1 MKTTGKLPF
10 REMLAFGCGDFA
22 SVLYWQT
29 FMRYLPFYYT
39 DVFGITAGALAS
51 MLLFSRIWDGV
62 NDPIIGMWADR
73 TETRWGK
80 FRPFILFGCVP
91 FAIAGVL
98 TFTTPGFGTAGK
110 LIWAYCTYN
119 ALMMLYTTV
128 NIPYTALMGVMTNN
142 AVERTRLSSVKFIF
156 AFSAGLVISWSLLRI
171 VKAVGGSDTSQYGW
185 TIAWALVG
193 AVAVGF
199 FLVTFF
205 GTKERIK
212 PAADPTATVGKDLRY
227 LLTNKAWVLLL
238 CTTLTWILFIALR
251 SSVSAH
257 YFKYFIFA
265 GEPERALTF
274 MGMSYTF
281 TELISDFNTY
291 GQGAS
296 VLGVVCTGLIASRF
310 PKRGLFI
317 ALFALQLVNYTAF
330 YFLGADQLGAIFTLE
345 IVGSFF
351 GAPLPVLMWAMYA
364 DTADYGEWKTGR
376 RTTALVF
383 SASTMS
389 QKFGWAIAA
398 FLAFQVLQL
407 VGFVANE
414 IPSEAVK
421 GSLVRLMS
429 IYPAV
434 LGVISIGIFL
444 FYPLGEKRME
454 EINAELDRRREASGA
469 STG

>member
-1 MKTTGKLPF
+1 
-10 REMLAFGCGDFA
+10 MLAFGCGDFA

-39 DVFGITAGALAS
+39 DVFGITAGALAT
-51 MLLFSRIWDGV
+51 MLLVSRVWDGV

-98 TFTTPGFGTAGK
+98 TFTTPGFGPSGK
-110 LIWAYCTYN
+110 LIWAYLTYN

-142 AVERTRLSSVKFIF
+142 PVERTRLSSVKFVF
-156 AFSAGLVISWSLLRI
+156 AFSAGIVVSWSLLRI
-171 VKAVGGSDTSQYGW
+171 VKAVGGTDTSQHGW
-185 TIAWALVG
+185 TIAWIIVGLV
-193 AVAVGF
+193 AIGF
-199 FLVTFF
+199 FLMVVF

-212 PAADPTATVGKDLRY
+212 PAVDKDSSVGRDLKF
-227 LLTNKAWVLLL
+227 LVTNKAWVLLL

-257 YFKYFIFA
+257 YFKYYIYD
-265 GEPERALTF
+265 GEPEKVLSF
-274 MGMSYTF
+274 MGMNYSF
-281 TELISDFNTY
+281 TELVSDFNTY
-291 GQGAS
+291 GQAAS
-296 VLGVVCTGLIASRF
+296 VLGVVCTGLIASKF
-310 PKRGLFI
+310 PKKGLFI
-317 ALFALQLVNYTAF
+317 TLFALQIVNYTAF
-330 YFLGADQLGAIFTLE
+330 YFLGPSQVGLVFTLE

-398 FLAFQVLQL
+398 FLAFQALQL

-414 IPSEAVK
+414 IPSDAVK
-421 GSLVRLMS
+421 QSLVGLMS
-429 IYPAV
+429 IYPAI
-434 LGVISIGIFL
+434 LGIISIGIFL
-444 FYPLGEKRME
+444 LYPLSEKRME
-454 EINAELDRRREASGA
+454 EINSELDRRRALAEPSG
-469 STG
+469 G